1 MEEDKKVEE
10 VKKIKP
16 KKKFP
21 KNLVFIF
28 GTILGILI
36 VSSIFTY
43 IIVVNVGV
51 INQWLGIATSGSNS
65 NTVNTQNIV
74 VTQDES
80 DTISIVNAS
89 QESVVS
95 IAVSQVTLSQGEG
108 VVNTDSNIGSGFVI
122 DASGWIVT
130 NQHVVSDTSAT
141 YKVVTSDGKEYDVD
155 QIARDDVFDI
165 AILKIDATNLKPL
178 TLGDSDNVVVGQEA
192 IAIGTPLGEYTGSVT
207 KGIIS
212 GLHRT
217 VTATDAYGTTS
228 KSYEDVMQTD
238 AAINSGNSGGP
249 LLNSQGEVIG
259 INFATSSSAQSI
271 SFALPINKVK
281 ERIEEYRTYGK
292 FIKAYLGV
300 SYEMIS
306 AYQAL
311 YYSNVVPGAFI
322 ENIALGSPADKG
334 GIKKGDIITE
344 FGGEKVTDSLSL
356 LIQKHKAGDSVSV
369 KVYRSGAYKDL
380 TVTLVEAD

>member
-1 MEEDKKVEE
+1 MDEEKKVE
-10 VKKIKP
+10 VTKKEKP

-21 KNLVFIF
+21 KSLVFIF

-36 VSSIFTY
+36 VSVILTY
-43 IIVVNVGV
+43 IVILNVGV
-51 INQWLGIATSGSNS
+51 INKWLGITTGTSTST
-65 NTVNTQNIV
+65 TVNTQNIV
-74 VTQDES
+74 VSQDES
-80 DTISIVNAS
+80 DTISIVQAT

-108 VVNTDSNIGSGFVI
+108 VVSTDSNIGSGFVI
-122 DASGWIVT
+122 DANGWIVT
-130 NQHVVSDTSAT
+130 NQHVVSDTTAT
-141 YKVVTSDGKEYDVD
+141 YKVVTYDGKEYDVTS
-155 QIARDDVFDI
+155 IARDDVYDI
-165 AILKIDATNLKPL
+165 AILKIDATGLKVL

-192 IAIGTPLGEYTGSVT
+192 IAIGTPLGEYAGSVT

-217 VTATDAYGTTS
+217 VTATDSYGTTS
-228 KSYEDVMQTD
+228 KTYEDVMQTD
-238 AAINSGNSGGP
+238 AAINAGNSGGP

-259 INFATSSSAQSI
+259 INFATTSSADSI

-300 SYEMIS
+300 SYQMIS
-306 AYQAL
+306 EYEAL
-311 YYSNVVPGAFI
+311 YYSNVVPGAFV
-322 ENIALGSPADKG
+322 ESVASGSPADKG

-356 LIQKHKAGDSVSV
+356 LIQKHKSGDTVAV
-369 KVYRSGAYKDL
+369 KVYRSGAEKDL
-380 TVTLVEAD
+380 TVTLVEAN